1 MATHLLWLTDGNQ
14 SKVEQQNKQ
23 TQKENNLTTATEY
36 LQVQESAV

>member
-1 MATHLLWLTDGNQ
+1 MATHLLWLIDENQ

-23 TQKENNLTTATEY
+23 IQKENNLTTATEY